1 MATSRTGINGKPLSI
16 SAKLNIINKVD
27 VVLNLPHTKTA
38 EPLWIPLKKVTDK
51 MLSQKQVRIYEVCCK
66 LHKFGIQI

>member
-1 MATSRTGINGKPLSI
+1 
-16 SAKLNIINKVD
+16 VD